1 MPATRQNAS
10 FLIDGYEISAT
21 FAEAGDPAAI
31 GRVKQILLSS
41 FVASSPVSPS
51 RGILDDPDEQRDNN
65 SGGSPH
71 VP

>member
-41 FVASSPVSPS
+41 FVATSPGSPPK
-51 RGILDDPDEQRDNN
+51 GILDDSAKERDNSN
-65 SGGSPH
+65 KGSPH